1 MKQFSPNALTENSC
15 FKGQFLRISLLLF
28 FITNSCLQV
37 NASDSTAVANKQV
50 RGLWTNPTVTINQAA
65 AQTDP
70 TNFPPINFTVVFDQ
84 PVGGFTSGDVTVSG
98 TAAGFLVALVTG
110 GPTIYNVAVSGMTSC
125 GTVTVNIPAGV
136 CANALAE
143 PNLASTSTDN
153 TVTFAPVLPN
163 PAVTINQAASQPDP
177 TNASPINFTVV
188 FDQPVTGFATGD
200 VTLAGTAGATTGIV
214 TGSGTTYNVAVSGM
228 TASGTVIAS
237 IAAGVAQNGC
247 SQPNNAST
255 STDNTVTIN
264 CVPPVVNPVANQI
277 VCNNAATTAIN
288 FTGTATTFN
297 WVNNTTSIGLA
308 ASGTGN
314 IPSFTALNA
323 TATAITA
330 TLTVTPSNGACN
342 GTPVSFTITVN
353 PLPGIV
359 VTRNT
364 TCGGPCNSMTA
375 SGADVYTWT
384 PFAGLY
390 TDCSL
395 TQPYVG
401 SNSTTVYTAATNS
414 NTFIVAGTNL
424 ATGCIKTASAIP
436 NYVPPAP
443 TIIPP
448 SVSMCLGDPAA
459 KLRVA
464 SGNGFTTFCSGVVS
478 VPVPDNNPA
487 GATSSINIAGIPAS
501 CPITGLAVTINMP
514 HTRIGDMVFVLRAP
528 NGQIINLDYYIGA
541 TGGSGPSTGFSGTT
555 LSSVGTTPLVT
566 GTSPYTGTFR
576 ADAINT
582 PGPLGPTGPTGMLPT
597 VANWG
602 SLFSASPNGTWT
614 LGFYDGVTGEV
625 GTLTAWCLKI
635 DYACPPPAAA
645 PAVWSPLAGLFLDA
659 TSTIPYTAN
668 SIDSIWTRP
677 TPAGVYTYQ
686 VTNFA
691 LPMPPVAFS
700 NPAAIN
706 IPVGGTASPYSSDV
720 SVYGLPT
727 SGVTVKS
734 VVLNTISH
742 TRSEDIDIILQSP
755 SGQNVIL
762 MSDAGGSN
770 AVNATYTFT
779 AVAPDLSSILLNPTG
794 NYRPTNYGVPDN
806 FPAPGPGNVSQQFP
820 SLSLFTGNMNGTWK
834 LFVMDDDGTANQG
847 TISGGFTINF
857 DLGAPSCPSAPTT
870 VVVTVGQQI
879 TITQM
884 PASQVVCVGAPASFT
899 VGVSGSGPF
908 TYQWQMSTNGNGNN
922 YTNLVNGGAYSGV
935 NTNTL
940 TIANTTAGMDGSAY
954 RVLISGIG
962 TCASSFTPA
971 AFLTVR
977 PLPNISLTAN
987 PLIIGPTQTTTII
1000 STVTP
1005 NLAAT
1010 YTWYYNNSVL
1020 PGQVSSTLLVNY
1032 GNPGDYQLK
1041 VTDINGCTNVSNI
1054 ITIANSF
1061 AFNSFASPNPSGGI
1075 FQVRYNSPA
1084 NNVVQRSLVIYNNRG
1099 EKIISKTFTQTIP
1112 YQKIDVD
1119 VRANGKGLYWVELI
1133 DGYGRRLAM
1142 NRVVVQ

>member
-1 MKQFSPNALTENSC
+1 MKQFSPNTHTENSH
-15 FKGQFLRISLLLF
+15 FKKQFLRPCLLLF
-28 FITNSCLQV
+28 FIVSMAIKV
-37 NASDSTAVANKQV
+37 NAQCD
-50 RGLWTNPTVTINQAA
+50 
-65 AQTDP
+65 
-70 TNFPPINFTVVFDQ
+70 
-84 PVGGFTSGDVTVSG
+84 
-98 TAAGFLVALVTG
+98 
-110 GPTIYNVAVSGMTSC
+110 
-125 GTVTVNIPAGV
+125 
-136 CANALAE
+136 
-143 PNLASTSTDN
+143 
-153 TVTFAPVLPN
+153 
-163 PAVTINQAASQPDP
+163 
-177 TNASPINFTVV
+177 
-188 FDQPVTGFATGD
+188 
-200 VTLAGTAGATTGIV
+200 
-214 TGSGTTYNVAVSGM
+214 
-228 TASGTVIAS
+228 
-237 IAAGVAQNGC
+237 
-247 SQPNNAST
+247 
-255 STDNTVTIN
+255 
-264 CVPPVVNPVANQI
+264 VNPVANQT

-297 WVNNTTSIGLA
+297 WVTNTTSIGLA

-330 TLTVTPSNGACN
+330 TITVTPSNGACT

-353 PLPGIV
+353 PLPAAV
-359 VTRNT
+359 VTRNS

-375 SGADVYTWT
+375 GGADVYTWT

-390 TDCSL
+390 TDCGL

-401 SNSTTVYTAATNS
+401 SNSTTVYTGPTNS
-414 NTFIVAGTNL
+414 NTFTVAGTNL
-424 ATGCIKTASAIP
+424 ATGCIKIATAIP

-464 SGNGFTTFCSGVVS
+464 SGSGFTTFCSGTIS

-487 GATSSINIAGIPAS
+487 GASSSINIAGIPAS
-501 CPITGLAVTINMP
+501 CTVTGLAVTINMP
-514 HTRIGDMVFVLRAP
+514 HSRIGDMVFVLKAP
-528 NGQIINLDYYIGA
+528 NSQIINLDYYIGA

-555 LSSVGTTPLVT
+555 LSSVGVTPLVT

-576 ADAINT
+576 ADAVNT
-582 PGPLGPTGPTGMLPT
+582 PGPLGPAGPTGMLPT
-597 VANWG
+597 ATNWSG
-602 SLFSASPNGTWT
+602 LLLGPVNGTWT

-625 GTLTAWCLKI
+625 GTLNRWCLKI

-645 PAVWSPLAGLFLDA
+645 PAVWSPLAGLFSDPA
-659 TSTIPYTAN
+659 STVPYTGN
-668 SIDSIWTRP
+668 PTDSIYARP
-677 TPAGVYTYQ
+677 TPAGIYPYQ

-691 LPMPPVAFS
+691 LPMPAVAFS
-700 NPAAIN
+700 NPAAIT
-706 IPVGGTASPYSSDV
+706 IPAGGAASPYSSDV

-734 VVLNTISH
+734 VVLNNISH

-794 NYRPTNYGVPDN
+794 NYRPTNSGVPDN

-857 DLGAPSCPSAPTT
+857 DLGAPACPSPPTT
-870 VVVTVGQQI
+870 VVVNVSHQI

-884 PASQVVCVGAPASFT
+884 PASQTVCVGAPASFT

-908 TYQWQMSTNGNGNN
+908 TYQWQMSANGNGNN

-935 NTNTL
+935 TTNTL
-940 TIANTTAGMDGSAY
+940 TIANTTAGMNNSAY

-962 TCASSFTPA
+962 TCASGFTPG

-977 PLPNISLTAN
+977 PLPNIALTAN
-987 PLIIGPTQTTTII
+987 PLIIGPAQTTTIT
-1000 STVTP
+1000 SVVTP
-1005 NLAAT
+1005 NLAVT
-1010 YTWYYNNSVL
+1010 YTWYYNNAVL
-1020 PGQVSSTLLVNY
+1020 PGATSSTLVVNY
-1032 GNPGDYQLK
+1032 GSPGDYQLK
-1041 VTDINGCTNVSNI
+1041 VTDFNGCTNLSNI

-1061 AFNSFASPNPSGGI
+1061 ALNMFTYPNPSGGI
-1075 FQVRYNSPA
+1075 FQVIYNRDA
-1084 NNVVQRSLVIYNNRG
+1084 NAINNNTLQRSLIVYNNWG
-1099 EKIISKTFTQTIP
+1099 GKIITRVFPQTTS
-1112 YQKIDVD
+1112 YQKIEVD
-1119 VRANGKGLYWVELI
+1119 VRAHGKGIYWVELQ
-1133 DGYGRRLAM
+1133 DANGTRLGM